1 MPPQVASAVLLVDDD
16 QANLDVLRSFLD
28 VDLQV
33 FEANSA
39 DDALAYLDR
48 PELDVIVTDQRM
60 PGMTGIELLRV
71 ARDRRPDLA
80 GIVLTAYTDTP
91 ALMAAIN
98 EAGAFRFLRK
108 PWQPADV
115 LQAVRDAR
123 EFVAQ
128 RRLIHRLVGELRQRN
143 TELAGAMAELRE
155 AQARLL
161 EMERLA
167 TTGRLAAGIA
177 HDLSNAINGLVLIEH
192 EARDRAV
199 DGDLLEV
206 VQLGLAG
213 ARNLLSSRETL
224 GMFARQR
231 RLSMAIDRF
240 DMAQAARDALGVLRL
255 DLAFRRRQQV
265 VVLPEAPLPPVV
277 GDRQK
282 VVQAVV
288 NLLRNAVQATSDG
301 QRVQIEVALGSDG
314 WVELAV
320 EDDGPGLDPEVRE
333 NLFDAFVSTKGE
345 GGMGLGL
352 YMANLIAAHHSG
364 TLTCLAAAG
373 GGARFVMR
381 LPTVAAAPA
390 GA

>member
-1 MPPQVASAVLLVDDD
+1 MPSAVLLVDDD

-28 VDLQV
+28 VDLLV

-39 DDALAYLDR
+39 DDALTYLDR
-48 PELDVIVTDQRM
+48 HELDVIVTDQRM

-71 ARDRRPDLA
+71 ARERRPDLA

-128 RRLIHRLVGELRQRN
+128 RRLIHKLVGELQQRN
-143 TELAGAMAELRE
+143 AELAGAMAELNQ

-192 EARDRAV
+192 EARNRSV

-206 VQLGLAG
+206 VELGLAG
-213 ARNLLSSRETL
+213 ARNLLSSLETL
-224 GMFARQR
+224 GTFARQK
-231 RLSMAIDRF
+231 RLSMAVDRF

-265 VVLPEAPLPPVV
+265 VVLPETALPPVV

-288 NLLRNAVQATSDG
+288 NLLRNAVHATGEG
-301 QRVQIEVALGSDG
+301 QRVQIEVAMGSDG

-320 EDDGPGLDPEVRE
+320 EDDGPGLSPEVRE
-333 NLFDAFVSTKGE
+333 NLFDAFVSTKGD

-352 YMANLIAAHHSG
+352 YMANLIASHHSG
-364 TLTCLAAAG
+364 TLTCPTLAS

-381 LPTVAAAPA
+381 LPTVAATAT